1 MKRFFHAA
9 IVALVAAVMAACSS
23 GPDNATIENAI
34 RDSLKKEVSPMV
46 IGNMLG
52 GTNGQLK
59 SIEIL
64 KKTYDKGEPN
74 AVLAAFG
81 AKPEPFWRVEVHI
94 KGTASIGANQVIATQ
109 ISRGEAKDFDA
120 RATYR
125 LYQSKDGTWY
135 ARWQ

>member
-1 MKRFFHAA
+1 M
-9 IVALVAAVMAACSS
+9 ILVTAVMAACSS

-46 IGNMLG
+46 MGNMLG

-64 KKTYDKGEPN
+64 NQTYEKGEPN
-74 AVLAAFG
+74 AVFAAFG
-81 AKPEPFWRVEVHI
+81 AKPKPFWLVQVHI
-94 KGTASIGANQVIATQ
+94 KGTASIGANQLIATQ
-109 ISRGEAKDFDA
+109 ISGGATKNFDA
-120 RATYR
+120 RTTYR
-125 LYQSKDGTWY
+125 LYHAKDGTWY